1 MKAKQI
7 NKIID
12 YGIMVAGAYF
22 VGSAIAGAIKRKKE
36 GVGKVERIK
45 RRIYKEVSL
54 AQDAGVDFSKKY
66 SELTA
71 DEKKALEHV
80 GKDVVGWKQSKRSIE
95 SGKPY
100 TESYFGSLR
109 RAWNAVSGIEGIGR
123 AYNVKDANGN
133 ICLTWIEDAAA
144 HVEAEAKVLE
154 AEERAAQARKR
165 LYKTRRAMQRQ
176 PVAPVAPAVL
186 TIPEEPKALSKKELK
201 QAAKLQEYA
210 ERKQF
215 AEDWI
220 NKHAKELFNV
230 KLHKENYKGKW
241 NIDDVAENAG
251 DALIETFARGELKVT
266 RDSTYYAG
274 DKFGYITSITDPAR
288 ELLDSWREYEIRRG
302 FDNPELNNIRR
313 ALLDKAK
320 HMVVKTPDGDI
331 RGDDRYNYL
340 NYMNYVIMVK
350 KNYYNRAADTHEIT
364 IYPLYT
370 LSDFDLAE
378 GYVHRYNRRF
388 KDTSLSET
396 ETYYQIPIW
405 EVDIQSIS
413 GIGYAP
419 AVEAE
424 LYEIWREKIEYG
436 ETEYDYDT
444 WRKVV
449 GDEYAKD
456 VLKYMR

>member
-36 GVGKVERIK
+36 GVGKVEHIK

-66 SELTA
+66 AELTA

-109 RAWNAVSGIEGIGR
+109 RAWNAVSGIDGIGR

-144 HVEAEAKVLE
+144 HVESEAKVLE
-154 AEERAAQARKR
+154 TEERAAQARKR
-165 LYKTRRAMQRQ
+165 LQKTRRASVTPIAPAV
-176 PVAPVAPAVL
+176 PVAPIVPQKDENYERRLQFANMVWNEYRKENPYFDDNLPA
-186 TIPEEPKALSKKELK
+186 S
-201 QAAKLQEYA
+201 AAKEIAHY
-210 ERKQF
+210 KY
-215 AEDWI
+215 
-220 NKHAKELFNV
+220 KHAVIADAYARNAVRVRNTRDRGVVVEVQLPESKDWKIAESFGGHSVQYAKAIL
-230 KLHKENYKGKW
+230 
-241 NIDDVAENAG
+241 DAENNKNTEEG
-251 DALIETFARGELKVT
+251 FARE
-266 RDSTYYAG
+266 D
-274 DKFGYITSITDPAR
+274 
-288 ELLDSWREYEIRRG
+288 LD
-302 FDNPELNNIRR
+302 DLRR
-313 ALLDKAK
+313 ALLDRAK
-320 HMVVKTPDGDI
+320 HMHVSIPKNEDWKEYEDLTDNGYTI
-331 RGDDRYNYL
+331 RGDNRYKVLGLINWILWMHYR
-340 NYMNYVIMVK
+340 YERGGDV
-350 KNYYNRAADTHEIT
+350 YYPKMAYATKEDAMRDT
-364 IYPLYT
+364 
-370 LSDFDLAE
+370 
-378 GYVHRYNRRF
+378 GGKMKGNGF
-388 KDTSLSET
+388 KI
-396 ETYYQIPIW
+396 IPIW
-405 EVDIQSIS
+405 EVPVEKIT

-419 AVEAE
+419 EVEAE
-424 LYEIWREKIEYG
+424 LYEIWREQIEYG